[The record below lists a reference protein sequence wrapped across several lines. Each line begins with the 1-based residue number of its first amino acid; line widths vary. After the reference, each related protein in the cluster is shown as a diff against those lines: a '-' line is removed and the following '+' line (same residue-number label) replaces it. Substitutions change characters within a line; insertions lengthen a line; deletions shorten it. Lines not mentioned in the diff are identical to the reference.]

1 MASYKRQEQC
11 KIIKYT
17 VLKMFLLTGEV
28 KCFLYLCTIYR
39 HVRKHNKKRINFC
52 EMSSRS
58 FWSFKIKSGRE
69 KTGQNVFKTW
79 ACATTLTF
87 STKICH
93 IRYEDIRAWSLTNGG
108 GGNGK
113 WVKSRHQYVWLLW
126 EGGVS
131 APPALSSVVSSIKFP
146 LWKWRAS
153 KQILVDHTSIYKEK
167 SCFNFARFFLFY
179 VFVAVDIVPIKK
191 RTILGQC
198 MFTYFYFYFY
208 FFFVYYL
215 NVIFSGNSNLLLLKL
230 HFSNFQFANSSTVA
244 PVSTL
249 VQETR

>member
-108 GGNGK
+108 GGTANE
-113 WVKSRHQYVWLLW
+113 SNL
-126 EGGVS
+126 
-131 APPALSSVVSSIKFP
+131 
-146 LWKWRAS
+146 
-153 KQILVDHTSIYKEK
+153 
-167 SCFNFARFFLFY
+167 
-179 VFVAVDIVPIKK
+179 DIS
-191 RTILGQC
+191 T
-198 MFTYFYFYFY
+198 FD
-208 FFFVYYL
+208 YYGRGA
-215 NVIFSGNSNLLLLKL
+215 FLLLLP
-230 HFSNFQFANSSTVA
+230 F
-244 PVSTL
+244 L
-249 VQETR
+249 VLWAQ